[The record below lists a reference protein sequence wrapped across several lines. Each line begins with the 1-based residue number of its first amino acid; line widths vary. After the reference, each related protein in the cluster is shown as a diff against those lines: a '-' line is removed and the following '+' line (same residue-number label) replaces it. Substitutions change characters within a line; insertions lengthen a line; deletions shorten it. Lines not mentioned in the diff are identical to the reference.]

1 MDLCLHCSCPATVE
15 IVTGEWLC
23 EHHFDQVPRNEA
35 DPCPNCSEPAS
46 ATPVGVEGGSDAPV
60 PAHSPVGTGAV
71 IRPSLEDMEA
81 GLKWCANATMNSGLL
96 SRREY
101 EVMQHTADVLR
112 LAVTV
117 AKAYRTQGHAQ
128 ADDPDY
134 WQLWVPKV
142 VAELG
147 DELIRKVAR
156 S

>member
-1 MDLCLHCSCPATVE
+1 VTCDRCDCEATVE
-15 IVTGEWLC
+15 TAWGDTFCSWHYEQGPTTDL
-23 EHHFDQVPRNEA
+23 
-35 DPCPNCSEPAS
+35 CPNCSEPDS
-46 ATPVGVEGGSDAPV
+46 TGTPVASVAVGSDAPV

-71 IRPSLEDMEA
+71 IRPSLEDMERVLGRA
-81 GLKWCANATMNSGLL
+81 IAYAWVDGALHPVESAEAYHAM
-96 SRREY
+96 E
-101 EVMQHTADVLR
+101 VLR

-117 AKAYRTQGHAQ
+117 AKAYRTQGHTQ

>member
-1 MDLCLHCSCPATVE
+1 VTCDRCDCEATVE
-15 IVTGEWLC
+15 TAWGDTFCLSC
-23 EHHFDQVPRNEA
+23 YNAGPTT

-71 IRPSLEDMEA
+71 IRPSLEDM
-81 GLKWCANATMNSGLL
+81 
-96 SRREY
+96 
-101 EVMQHTADVLR
+101 VDVLSSCIVVADGDGALR
-112 LAVTV
+112 PDELKMADHAIDVLVLAVDV

>member
-1 MDLCLHCSCPATVE
+1 MTCDRCDCEATVE
-15 IVTGEWLC
+15 TAWGDTFCLWHYEQGPTTDL
-23 EHHFDQVPRNEA
+23 
-35 DPCPNCSEPAS
+35 CPNCSEPAS

-60 PAHSPVGTGAV
+60 PAHSPVGTGAA
-71 IRPSLEDMEA
+71 IRPSLDDM
-81 GLKWCANATMNSGLL
+81 LSGLNYCVAVTRNEGL
-96 SRREY
+96 LNGREY
-101 EVMQHTADVLR
+101 EIMRHTADVLR

>member
-1 MDLCLHCSCPATVE
+1 VETAWGDTFCAHCY
-15 IVTGEWLC
+15 
-23 EHHFDQVPRNEA
+23 EA
-35 DPCPNCSEPAS
+35 GPTTDPCPNCSEPDS
-46 ATPVGVEGGSDAPV
+46 TGTPVASVAVGSDAPV

-71 IRPSLEDMEA
+71 IRPSLEDMENELWEVVWFYFHKFP
-81 GLKWCANATMNSGLL
+81 GPHTEDST
-96 SRREY
+96 RTREVA
-101 EVMQHTADVLR
+101 EHAISVLR

>member
-1 MDLCLHCSCPATVE
+1 MTCDRCDCSASVE
-15 IVTGEWLC
+15 TAWGDTFCSWC
-23 EHHFDQVPRNEA
+23 YTNAPTA
-35 DPCPNCSEPAS
+35 DPCPNCSSEPAS
-46 ATPVGVEGGSDAPV
+46 ATPVASVAVGSDAPV
-60 PAHSPVGTGAV
+60 PAHSPVGTGAA
-71 IRPSLEDMEA
+71 IRPSLDDM
-81 GLKWCANATMNSGLL
+81 LSGLNYCVAVTRNEGL
-96 SRREY
+96 LNGREY
-101 EVMQHTADVLR
+101 EIMRHTADVLR

>member
-1 MDLCLHCSCPATVE
+1 VTCDRCDCEATVE
-15 IVTGEWLC
+15 TAWGDTFCSWHYEQGPTTDL
-23 EHHFDQVPRNEA
+23 
-35 DPCPNCSEPAS
+35 CPNCSEPAS

-71 IRPSLEDMEA
+71 IRPSLEDMQQSLRLCVQFYEDEA
-81 GLKWCANATMNSGLL
+81 HQPSGA
-96 SRREY
+96 
-101 EVMQHTADVLR
+101 VIDTALHALGVLR
-112 LAVTV
+112 IAVDV

>member
-1 MDLCLHCSCPATVE
+1 MTCDRCDCEATVE
-15 IVTGEWLC
+15 TAWGDTFCSWHYEQGPTTDL
-23 EHHFDQVPRNEA
+23 
-35 DPCPNCSEPAS
+35 CPNCSEPAS

-71 IRPSLEDMEA
+71 IRPSLEDMQA
-81 GLKWCANATMNSGLL
+81 GLNWCISVTLNQQLLNA
-96 SRREY
+96 REL
-101 EVMQHTADVLR
+101 EKVQHAVSVLG

>member
-1 MDLCLHCSCPATVE
+1 M
-15 IVTGEWLC
+15 
-23 EHHFDQVPRNEA
+23 Q
-35 DPCPNCSEPAS
+35 
-46 ATPVGVEGGSDAPV
+46 
-60 PAHSPVGTGAV
+60 
-71 IRPSLEDMEA
+71 A
-81 GLKWCANATMNSGLL
+81 GLNWCISVTLNQQLLNA
-96 SRREY
+96 REL
-101 EVMQHTADVLR
+101 EKVQHAVSVLG

-156 S
+156 L